1 MNHINQSPA
10 GPALFQRLHGRSP
23 CLMPEPEPVWHGTI
37 RRRFPW
43 FDSRRRSG
51 VQEALSRAVEQF
63 ENASDS
69 IVPGSRLHIKR
80 LQKSLLQV

>member
-10 GPALFQRLHGRSP
+10 APGVVPQAARQIAVP
-23 CLMPEPEPVWHGTI
+23 DAKPVWHGTV
-37 RRRFPW
+37 RRRFPS